1 MHQPAHFN
9 MLSLSQAVHH
19 VQGQSVYLRSLF
31 LFYSLSLRAYIGEN
45 RYPGAD
51 TQLLHG
57 SAHCR
62 QACVVCDYVR

>member
-19 VQGQSVYLRSLF
+19 VQGQSVYLRLLF
-31 LFYSLSLRAYIGEN
+31 LFYFLSLRAYIGEN

-51 TQLLHG
+51 TLLLLLAVPIVHKRVWY
-57 SAHCR
+57 ATI
-62 QACVVCDYVR
+62 